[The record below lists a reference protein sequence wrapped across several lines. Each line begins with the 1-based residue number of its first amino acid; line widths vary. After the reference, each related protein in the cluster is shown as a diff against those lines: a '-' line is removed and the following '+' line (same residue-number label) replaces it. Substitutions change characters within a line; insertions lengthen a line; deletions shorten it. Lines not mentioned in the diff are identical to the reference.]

1 MKTPYKYIENWLILG
16 LFLLPPLMIGYWAG
30 KNEII
35 QKSGVVTI
43 DILKYEDEILVYEH
57 YKGELLFEYNRKQE
71 EYNLFSNLIEK
82 LD

>member
-1 MKTPYKYIENWLILG
+1 MRMPYRYIQDRIIVGLLLI
-16 LFLLPPLMIGYWAG
+16 PPLIIGYWAG

-35 QKSGVVTI
+35 QKSSVVTI
-43 DILKYEDEILVYEH
+43 DILKYEDEILIYEH